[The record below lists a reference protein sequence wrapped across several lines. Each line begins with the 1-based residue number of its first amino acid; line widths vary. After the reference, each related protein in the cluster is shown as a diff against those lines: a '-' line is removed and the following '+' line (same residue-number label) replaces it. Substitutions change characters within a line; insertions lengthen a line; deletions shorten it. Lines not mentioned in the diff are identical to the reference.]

1 MTEEASE
8 EAIDKI
14 VRRVRSEVRDD
25 LLFNE
30 IAPLQDKVE
39 WLTKTVVQ
47 LYALGSHRKLLTAIQ
62 LTRAAQPE
70 NAVLMD
76 RLAIA
81 EKEMERRI
89 SRFLGAMEK
98 TTDPTET
105 YAAWLSGLQKEF
117 ARIHLDILI
126 REHDWLP
133 PLPNT
138 DQP

>member
-1 MTEEASE
+1 MAEGNE

-14 VRRVRSEVRDD
+14 VKRVRTEVRDD

-47 LYALGSHRKLLTAIQ
+47 LYALAAHRKHMTSIQ

-70 NAVLMD
+70 NETLMK
-76 RLAIA
+76 RLATA

-98 TTDPTET
+98 TTDPAET
-105 YAAWLSGLQKEF
+105 YADWLSGLRKEF
-117 ARIHLDILI
+117 ERIHLDILI

-138 DQP
+138 DRP

>member
-1 MTEEASE
+1 MTEEANE

-25 LLFNE
+25 LLFNV
-30 IAPLQDKVE
+30 IAPLQDKIE
-39 WLTKTVVQ
+39 WLSRTVVQ
-47 LYALGSHRKLLTAIQ
+47 LYALATHRKQLTSIQ

-70 NAVLMD
+70 DEALMK
-76 RLAIA
+76 RLASA

-98 TTDPTET
+98 TTDPAET
-105 YAAWLSGLQKEF
+105 HAAWLSGLQKEF
-117 ARIHLDILI
+117 ERMKLDILI
-126 REHDWLP
+126 REHDLLP
-133 PLPNT
+133 PLPNA